1 MKKNIYE
8 YLFNFSNN
16 AIFYW
21 DESLKLIKANK
32 KAAEL
37 LGYSSLEKMQGIPY
51 SKHIDDTEK
60 EIIQRIK
67 KAIKK
72 GELFHIFERK
82 YKTINGDIKWVEV
95 YISPILIGENKY
107 IIQEVDY
114 DITER
119 KILEE
124 QLEFEKKKFENY
136 FNLAQTINVVLD
148 KNGNIYDINNKA
160 CEILKVKKNRII
172 GKNWFDNFI
181 PQELRNEVRK
191 VFNKILSGEIE
202 PVEYY
207 ENEIINNDGEKI
219 IVSWH
224 NNYIRKGKNII
235 FIFSSGIDVTKE
247 KKYIQHL
254 EYENNFSNEFLKL
267 SNEIISSQWNEQL
280 YQKIIDK
287 LVDIVPSSETGAII
301 FKNKKHY
308 EYKAVKG
315 FDINKLKPIKF
326 KIENSERF
334 LLKNPYVVSN
344 WKEEYSQNIKY
355 KNTLIKYGNLEKI
368 KETLI
373 IPLFIKNNL
382 YGFITLDSYKKRFE
396 NIDKNFAKIIKS
408 NLEFLLWKLEVDE
421 QLRKSAEYDFLTKI
435 YNRQAFISKIKDIIV
450 LEKRLKQ
457 KIAFIYM
464 DINKFKSIND
474 TYGHRIGDEV
484 LKFFAERVSSV
495 LRESDMFARIGGDEF
510 IIALFNTDKNGA
522 KKVVNKIK
530 KALKTPFQFGNIK
543 LNISVSFGCSIYP
556 NDAINIDKLI
566 DIADKLMYKEKH
578 QQ

>member
-37 LGYSSLEKMQGIPY
+37 LGYSSPEKMQGISY

-67 KAIKK
+67 KALKN

-95 YISPILIGENKY
+95 YISPILIEENKY
-107 IIQEVDY
+107 ILQEVDY

-160 CEILKVKKNRII
+160 CEILKVKKNKII

-181 PQELRNEVRK
+181 PQELQNEVRK
-191 VFNKILSGEIE
+191 VFNKILSGKIE

-224 NNYIRKGKNII
+224 NNYIKKGKNII
-235 FIFSSGIDVTKE
+235 LIFSSGIDVTKE

-287 LVDIVPSSETGAII
+287 LVDIVPSAETGAMI
-301 FKNKKHY
+301 FKNKKYY

-315 FDINKLKPIKF
+315 FDINKLKTIKF
-326 KIENSERF
+326 KIESTEKF
-334 LLKNPYVVSN
+334 LFKNPYIVSN

-435 YNRQAFISKIKDIIV
+435 YNRQAFISKIKDIIA

-464 DINKFKSIND
+464 DINKFKAIND

-530 KALKTPFQFGNIK
+530 KDLKTPFQFGNIK
-543 LNISVSFGCSIYP
+543 LNISVSFGYSIYP
-556 NDAINIDKLI
+556 DDSTNIDKLI
-566 DIADKLMYKEKH
+566 DKADKMMYREKH
-578 QQ
+578 QR